1 MKRHGEVEAA
11 AFGSGAEKRVA
22 ARPGKMEYAAGSRL
36 DAVRRY
42 EYGVRAESAGAT
54 EALALALAFD
64 AAMSQE
70 EKRSGRLAAGAV
82 RSGEASGGGGSCV

>member
-1 MKRHGEVEAA
+1 V
-11 AFGSGAEKRVA
+11 
-22 ARPGKMEYAAGSRL
+22 EYAAGSRL

-70 EKRSGRLAAGAV
+70 EKRSTPVGWQLVQSAVVKLAAAAACVCRVGK
-82 RSGEASGGGGSCV
+82 RKTSGQLQMGLTRAFA